1 MTTRLER
8 PNVESPEERQLQQQ
22 LAELESRLLAQY
34 VDQGV
39 SENRVRTTLERVLA
53 RFAGARV
60 RTFLPILVERAARR
74 ELTS

>member
-8 PNVESPEERQLQQQ
+8 PNIESPEERQLQQQ

-39 SENRVRTTLERVLA
+39 SENRVRTTLERVLV

>member
-1 MTTRLER
+1 MTTRLQR
-8 PNVESPEERQLQQQ
+8 PDIESPEERQLQQQ

-39 SENRVRTTLERVLA
+39 TESRVRATLERVRG

-60 RTFLPILVERAARR
+60 RTFLPILVERAARQ
-74 ELTS
+74 ELMG

>member
-8 PNVESPEERQLQQQ
+8 PNIESPEERQLQQQ

-39 SENRVRTTLERVLA
+39 SENRVRATLERV
-53 RFAGARV
+53 
-60 RTFLPILVERAARR
+60 
-74 ELTS
+74 

>member
-8 PNVESPEERQLQQQ
+8 PNIESLEERQLQQQ

>member
-8 PNVESPEERQLQQQ
+8 PNIESPEERQLQQQ

-34 VDQGV
+34 V
-39 SENRVRTTLERVLA
+39 ENRVRATLERVRA

>member
-39 SENRVRTTLERVLA
+39 NENRVRATLERVRA
-53 RFAGARV
+53 SFAGARV

-74 ELTS
+74 ELAS

>member
-8 PNVESPEERQLQQQ
+8 PNIELPEERQLQQQ

>member
-39 SENRVRTTLERVLA
+39 SENRVRAALERVRE

>member
-8 PNVESPEERQLQQQ
+8 PNIESPEERQLQQQ